1 VFLST
6 QMVAGDFQGVGGSV
20 SKLNMFFFF
29 SYLSLFL
36 TVDGKAKVSI
46 LEIRA

>member
-1 VFLST
+1 
-6 QMVAGDFQGVGGSV
+6 MVAGDFQGVGGSV
-20 SKLNMFFFF
+20 SKLNMFFF